1 MADMQTQDQTNE
13 ANKHQDSETGDAAG
27 KLTGD
32 RGDAKAQPSGYRGNN
47 PGTSG
52 SGETEV
58 HSATPDNAEQ
68 QLNPSAP
75 GDTGTT
81 PGTNAKVG

>member
-1 MADMQTQDQTNE
+1 MAEDQLLNQTNE
-13 ANKHQDSETGDAAG
+13 ANKHQDSATHDAPG

-32 RGDAKAQPSGYRGNN
+32 RGDAKAQPSGYRGEN
-47 PGTSG
+47 PGTAG
-52 SGETEV
+52 SGETHVE
-58 HSATPDNAEQ
+58 SATPDNAVQ

-81 PGTNAKVG
+81 PGSNGKVG

>member
-1 MADMQTQDQTNE
+1 MADIQTQDQTNE
-13 ANKHQDSETGDAAG
+13 ANKHQDSASNDAPG

-32 RGDAKAQPSGYRGNN
+32 RGDAKAEPSGYRGNN
-47 PGTSG
+47 PSTAG
-52 SGETEV
+52 SGNTQA
-58 HSATPDNAEQ
+58 HTATPDNSIG

-81 PGTNAKVG
+81 PGTNAKLG